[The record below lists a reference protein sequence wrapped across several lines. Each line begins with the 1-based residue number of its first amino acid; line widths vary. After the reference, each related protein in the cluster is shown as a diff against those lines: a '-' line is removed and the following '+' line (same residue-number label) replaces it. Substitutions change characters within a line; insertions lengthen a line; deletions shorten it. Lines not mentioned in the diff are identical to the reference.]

1 MVCPLSSISMTVLLD
16 WKLGRALAHHLQNR
30 LWQLCSL
37 QICPATNAHLS
48 VMCFFLGKSSYFA
61 TLCFFW
67 GSGNATLV
75 TRWDKK
81 LNPIGRKPCVLQLL
95 QTERHGSCIMDQ
107 LLHTE
112 RHVSILHSVTNRATW
127 IISQIT
133 IISVC
138 DPIHPSFNPR
148 YHLSND
154 PRSWSN

>member
-16 WKLGRALAHHLQNR
+16 WKLCRALAHHLQNR

-37 QICPATNAHLS
+37 QICPATNTNTNANATNTHLS
-48 VMCFFLGKSSYFA
+48 VMYFFLGKWWYFA

-95 QTERHGSCIMDQ
+95 QTERHGSCINCCKSSDMHQ
-107 LLHTE
+107 FSNHTPQ
-112 RHVSILHSVTNRATW
+112 S
-127 IISQIT
+127 

-138 DPIHPSFNPR
+138 DPVHPSFNPR
-148 YHLSND
+148 SHLSNN